1 VRLVKSHL
9 FDARKH
15 RPEPI
20 VLKQTQAGL
29 PHDFPMSNPDDR
41 DDDRRSDDSFFGR
54 WRGRLAAFDLRDQWW
69 NLLNFLEARRRLRWT
84 LYGVLAA
91 LVILASLGPRFYSW
105 WRDRNAISVARQ
117 WLAAG
122 RFDHAAQAVQEALAA
137 APERPEAWAVAADF
151 ALRTGKNSDAVTYAR
166 RAARL
171 DPENRELALVWA
183 ADAVLANLP
192 DEAHKALATLPVTVL
207 ENSAYGQRIGGELA
221 RRKGD
226 LASARAY
233 FESACRLD
241 GPLAIDEVPL
251 GTVLLST
258 SDPADRQRGVAL
270 LEKWTADRDW
280 GAQTLRT
287 LLADAL
293 RRDDRAAM
301 LKWADALR
309 IRPDCTVGDM
319 PNCLLALSKTDEAH
333 FANALASLEKSYAS
347 TNPSTAA
354 EFIGW
359 LNQIGRSA
367 DALRWAQTLP
377 REGAQHPPV
386 AVAVAE
392 AQRLSGNWT
401 ELEAWTKDSDWK
413 SGNLE
418 FLRWLYAL
426 EAARKLGQNAHAD
439 ELWRTLQNH
448 AQLNGVHAVVTAD
461 MLYTWGW
468 RDDALSLL
476 WLAADQPGVAIQ
488 ALGTLARH
496 YQTQRDA
503 TGQYHAFRRL
513 YTLRPQDADIGN
525 NFAFFA
531 TLTGNEGDLAE
542 QIVRANHNRFPDNLN
557 YLSTYAFVLH
567 VKNRDIEALA
577 LLKPVASEWKAS
589 SALAFAYGLA
599 LAGTDQKA
607 EAHTVLSA
615 IDPATLT
622 TQEVILLKSAL
633 N

>member
-1 VRLVKSHL
+1 
-9 FDARKH
+9 
-15 RPEPI
+15 
-20 VLKQTQAGL
+20 
-29 PHDFPMSNPDDR
+29 MSNPDDR
-41 DDDRRSDDSFFGR
+41 DDDRRSDDSFFSR
-54 WRGRLAAFDLRDQWW
+54 WRRRLAAVDLRDQWW

-91 LVILASLGPRFYSW
+91 LVLSASLGTRFYLW

-117 WLAAG
+117 WLAVG
-122 RFDHAAQAVQEALAA
+122 KLDHAAEAVQQALTA

-151 ALRTGKNSDAVTYAR
+151 AVRTGKNSDAVTYAR
-166 RAARL
+166 HAAML
-171 DPENRELALVWA
+171 DPGNRELALVWA

-192 DEAHKALATLPVTVL
+192 DEANKALATIPAAAL
-207 ENSAYGQRIGGELA
+207 ENSAYGQRIAGELA

-226 LASARAY
+226 LASTRAH
-233 FESACRLD
+233 FESACHLD

-251 GTVLLST
+251 GIVLLST
-258 SDPADRQRGVAL
+258 ADPADRRRGLAQ

-293 RRDDRAAM
+293 RHDDRAAM

-319 PNCLLALSKTDEAH
+319 PNCLFALSKTDEAQ
-333 FANALASLEKSYAS
+333 FANALTSLEKSYAT
-347 TNPSTAA
+347 TNPSAAA
-354 EFIGW
+354 ELIGW
-359 LNQIGRSA
+359 LNQIGRYA
-367 DALRWAQTLP
+367 DASRWAQTLP
-377 REGAQHPPV
+377 REVAQHPPV

-392 AQRLSGNWT
+392 TLRLSGNWT
-401 ELEAWTKDSDWK
+401 ELDAWTKDGDWK

-426 EAARKLGQNAHAD
+426 EAARKLGQSAHAG
-439 ELWRTLQNH
+439 ELWHTLQNH
-448 AQLNGVHAVVTAD
+448 TQLNGVHAVVTAD

-468 RDDALSLL
+468 RDDAISLL

-503 TGQYHAFRRL
+503 EGQYRAFRRL
-513 YTLRPQDADIGN
+513 YALRPQDADIGN

-531 TLTGNEGDLAE
+531 TLTGNEGSMAE
-542 QIVRANHNRFPDNLN
+542 QIARANHHRFPNNLN

-567 VKNRDIEALA
+567 GQNRDPDALA
-577 LLKPVASEWKAS
+577 LLKPVVSEWEKS
-589 SALAFAYGLA
+589 PALAFAYGLT
-599 LAGTDQKA
+599 LAGADRKA
-607 EAHTVLSA
+607 EARTVLSS

-622 TQEVILLKSAL
+622 AQEVNLLKSVL